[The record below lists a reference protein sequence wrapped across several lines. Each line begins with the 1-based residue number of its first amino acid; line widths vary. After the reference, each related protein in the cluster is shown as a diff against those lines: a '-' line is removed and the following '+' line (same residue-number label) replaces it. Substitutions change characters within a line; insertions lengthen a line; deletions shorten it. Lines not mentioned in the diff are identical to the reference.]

1 MMTFLYLFLEF
12 FKIGL
17 FAVGGG
23 PATIPFLQD
32 LARSDYG
39 WFNPEELS
47 VMVAVAESTPGPIG
61 INMATYAGYNAG
73 FGEFGIVGGIFGGIT
88 ATLGLVTPSVIVIVL
103 VAGFLKTFKENKYVK
118 GAFSGIRPVV
128 TALVLFAV
136 FGIIKPIFFA
146 NGEFV
151 LPVIA
156 IAVVLFALMFIKKL
170 KSFILHSGCY
180 LVQLQVLFLNYKV
193 FVCHFKKIRIYN

>member
-1 MMTFLYLFLEF
+1 MTFLKLFFEF

-39 WFNPEELS
+39 WFNEDQLG
-47 VMVAVAESTPGPIG
+47 VMIAFAESTPGPIG
-61 INMATYAGYNAG
+61 VNMATYAGYNAAG
-73 FGEFGIVGGIFGGIT
+73 AIGGIV
-88 ATLGLVTPSVIVIVL
+88 ATLGLVTPSIIVIIL
-103 VAGFLKTFKENKYVK
+103 VAGFLKAFKENEYVK

-136 FGIIKPIFFA
+136 FGIIKPIFYQ

-151 LPVIA
+151 IPIIA
-156 IAVVLFALMFIKKL
+156 ISVVAFGLMFIKKL
-170 KSFILHSGCY
+170 KKLHPAFWLALGAVAGIL
-180 LVQLQVLFLNYKV
+180 LKL
-193 FVCHFKKIRIYN
+193 